1 LGLDVER
8 AFVLG
13 YEQRFDQQESCPMA
27 AIAYPGAD
35 RRPQGPTPRHLHL
48 VPPPARRR
56 SRASIYWRR
65 RLLVLVAAVLVV
77 VAARAAL
84 GALGGGPLAA
94 PETPAG
100 RGGAAAVYVVQ
111 PGDTY
116 WTIARRVQPS
126 GDVRAIVDHLS
137 SEHGGAPLQ
146 PGEQLALR

>member
-1 LGLDVER
+1 
-8 AFVLG
+8 
-13 YEQRFDQQESCPMA
+13 MA

-35 RRPQGPTPRHLHL
+35 RRPQAPSRRHLTL
-48 VPPPARRR
+48 VPPPARRWR

-65 RLLVLVAAVLVV
+65 RLLVLVAGVLLVL
-77 VAARAAL
+77 AARAAL

-116 WTIARRVQPS
+116 WTIARHLRPS
-126 GDVRAIVDHLS
+126 GDVRALVDRLS
-137 SEHGGAPLQ
+137 SEHGGGALQ

>member
-1 LGLDVER
+1 
-8 AFVLG
+8 
-13 YEQRFDQQESCPMA
+13 MA
-27 AIAYPGAD
+27 AIAYPDRG
-35 RRPQGPTPRHLHL
+35 RRPQAPRPRHLTV
-48 VPPPARRR
+48 VPDPVRRR
-56 SRASIYWRR
+56 RVRSRSSIYWRR
-65 RLLVLVAAVLVV
+65 RLLVLAAAVLIVF
-77 VAARAAL
+77 AARAAL

-116 WTIARRVQPS
+116 WSIARHLQPS
-126 GDVRAIVDHLS
+126 GEVRALVDKLS

>member
-1 LGLDVER
+1 
-8 AFVLG
+8 
-13 YEQRFDQQESCPMA
+13 MA

-35 RRPQGPTPRHLHL
+35 RAPQAPAPRHLRL

-56 SRASIYWRR
+56 SRAGIYWRR
-65 RLLVLVAAVLVV
+65 RIAVLVLLFLV
-77 VAARAAL
+77 VIAARAAL

-100 RGGAAAVYVVQ
+100 RAGVGAVYVVQ

-116 WTIARRVQPS
+116 WSIARHLQPS
-126 GDVRAIVDHLS
+126 GDVRGLVDLLS
-137 SEHGGAPLQ
+137 AEHGAAPLQ

>member
-1 LGLDVER
+1 
-8 AFVLG
+8 
-13 YEQRFDQQESCPMA
+13 MA

-35 RRPQGPTPRHLHL
+35 RRPQAPSRRHLTL
-48 VPPPARRR
+48 VPPPARRGR

-65 RLLVLVAAVLVV
+65 RLLVLVAGVLLVL
-77 VAARAAL
+77 AARAAL

-116 WTIARRVQPS
+116 WSIARHLQPS
-126 GDVRAIVDHLS
+126 GDVRVLVDRLS
-137 SEHGGAPLQ
+137 AEHGGAPLQ
-146 PGEQLALR
+146 PGEQLALH